1 MGLPPEATVV
11 PEVTPDTGITVG
23 RSGSRAGTVVR
34 LTNPEAE
41 VLTVA
46 ILPGVGPRM
55 RTSGTVSTTI
65 RDVSPI
71 SPKTRTI
78 QAMEAPGKGE
88 EAERIPGYTVIT
100 SDGNTA
106 NGTAKIGEMGEVS
119 PAAEMMT
126 MKTNTDEEIT
136 RSIG

>member
-11 PEVTPDTGITVG
+11 PEVTPDTGIMVG

-34 LTNPEAE
+34 LTSPGAE
-41 VLTVA
+41 VLTAA

-55 RTSGTVSTTI
+55 KTSGTESTTI

-78 QAMEAPGKGE
+78 PAMEAPGKVE
-88 EAERIPGYTVIT
+88 EVERIPGYTVIT
-100 SDGNTA
+100 SDGNTG
-106 NGTAKIGEMGEVS
+106 NGTARIGEMGEVS

>member
-23 RSGSRAGTVVR
+23 RSGSRAGSVVR

-41 VLTVA
+41 VLTAA

-55 RTSGTVSTTI
+55 RTSGTVSTII
-65 RDVSPI
+65 RGVSPI
-71 SPKTRTI
+71 SPKTKTI

-88 EAERIPGYTVIT
+88 EVERIPGYTVIT
-100 SDGNTA
+100 SDGNTG
-106 NGTAKIGEMGEVS
+106 NSTAKIGEMGEAS

-126 MKTNTDEEIT
+126 MKTNTDVEIT

>member
-23 RSGSRAGTVVR
+23 RSGSRAGSVVR

-41 VLTVA
+41 VLTAA

-55 RTSGTVSTTI
+55 RTSGTVSTII
-65 RDVSPI
+65 RGVSPI
-71 SPKTRTI
+71 SPKTKTI

-88 EAERIPGYTVIT
+88 EVERIPGYTVIT
-100 SDGNTA
+100 SDGNTG
-106 NGTAKIGEMGEVS
+106 NSTAKIGEMGEVS

-126 MKTNTDEEIT
+126 MKTNTDVEIT

>member
-1 MGLPPEATVV
+1 MDLPPEATVV

-34 LTNPEAE
+34 LTSPGAE

-46 ILPGVGPRM
+46 IHPGVGPRM
-55 RTSGTVSTTI
+55 KTSGTVSTTI

-78 QAMEAPGKGE
+78 QVMEAPGKGE
-88 EAERIPGYTVIT
+88 EVERIPGYTVIT
-100 SDGNTA
+100 SDGNTG
-106 NGTAKIGEMGEVS
+106 NGTARIGEIGEAS